1 MAGRAGC
8 WTGRAPGCSGPRA
21 TKTAEPGSGW
31 CSGWWSFAG
40 RMKAAGVGWRRK
52 AGSAER
58 AVAVVVVV
66 LALAAGGCWLAA
78 AAPAVAG

>member
-1 MAGRAGC
+1 M
-8 WTGRAPGCSGPRA
+8 
-21 TKTAEPGSGW
+21 AEPGSGW

-40 RMKAAGVGWRRK
+40 RMNAAGVGWRRK

-58 AVAVVVVV
+58 AVVAVAVVVVV
-66 LALAAGGCWLAA
+66 LAVVAGGCWLAA

>member
-1 MAGRAGC
+1 
-8 WTGRAPGCSGPRA
+8 
-21 TKTAEPGSGW
+21 
-31 CSGWWSFAG
+31 
-40 RMKAAGVGWRRK
+40 MKAAGVGWRRK